1 MLDAFVRPLIDPPL
15 NRVAHIL
22 SRSPL
27 NPDSVTIIGFIIGI
41 VACVTAFMGF
51 YYTALIFI
59 LLNRI
64 IDGLDGPIARA
75 QNRQSDFGG
84 YLDIVLD
91 FLIYAGFPLCF
102 AMGIGTSQA
111 LTAGIFILFS
121 FIGTGTSFL
130 AYAILCAKRGISTEV
145 QGKKTFY
152 FSNGLME
159 GTETIIFFILIC
171 LFPVSFVAICFIF
184 GSLCLLTTTQ
194 RIWTAYRTFQ

>member
-102 AMGIGTSQA
+102 AMGIGTS
-111 LTAGIFILFS
+111 
-121 FIGTGTSFL
+121 
-130 AYAILCAKRGISTEV
+130 
-145 QGKKTFY
+145 
-152 FSNGLME
+152 
-159 GTETIIFFILIC
+159 
-171 LFPVSFVAICFIF
+171 
-184 GSLCLLTTTQ
+184 
-194 RIWTAYRTFQ
+194 